1 MRSFSCPFPII
12 NICRWK
18 RNKLKVGKIM
28 KKLNVLSRISECGV
42 VAVVRADSKE
52 EAIKISEACVEG
64 GIQGIEVT
72 FTVQGADEVIKEL
85 VSIYGENHDVVIG
98 AGTVLDATTARIAIL
113 AGAQFVVS
121 PAFDADTAKLCNLYQ
136 IPYMPGCMTITEMKH
151 ALEAGV
157 DIVKLFPGNA
167 FGPDF
172 VTAVKAPLPHVN
184 IMPTG
189 GVNLDNVDRWIK
201 NGCVAVGV
209 GGNLVAPAKQGNYDK
224 ITENAK
230 QYVQKVQEA
239 RGNY

>member
-1 MRSFSCPFPII
+1 
-12 NICRWK
+12 
-18 RNKLKVGKIM
+18 M
-28 KKLNVLSRISECGV
+28 KKVKILSKIAESGV

-52 EAIKISEACVEG
+52 EAVKISEACVKG

-85 VSIYGENHDVVIG
+85 SSLYQENNNVVIG

-121 PAFDADTAKLCNLYQ
+121 PAFDEETAKLCNLYQ
-136 IPYMPGCMTITEMKH
+136 VPYMPGCMTITEIKR

-157 DIVKLFPGNA
+157 DIVKLFPGSA

-172 VTAVKAPLPHVN
+172 VKAVKAPLPQVN

-189 GVNLDNVDRWIK
+189 GVDLNNIDQWIR

-209 GGNLVAPAKQGNYDK
+209 GGNLVAPAKNGEFDK
-224 ITENAK
+224 ITDYAK
-230 QYVQKVQEA
+230 QYVSKVQAA
-239 RGNY
+239 RESLQLVL

>member
-1 MRSFSCPFPII
+1 
-12 NICRWK
+12 
-18 RNKLKVGKIM
+18 M
-28 KKLNVLSRISECGV
+28 KKVKILSKIAESGV

-52 EAIKISEACVEG
+52 EAVKISEACVKG

-85 VSIYGENHDVVIG
+85 SSLYQGNHNVVIG

-113 AGAQFVVS
+113 AGAEFVVS
-121 PAFDADTAKLCNLYQ
+121 PSFDEETAKLCNLYQ
-136 IPYMPGCMTITEMKH
+136 VPYMPGCMTITEIKR

-157 DIVKLFPGNA
+157 DIVKMFPGSA

-172 VTAVKAPLPHVN
+172 VKAVKAPLPQVN

-189 GVNLDNVDRWIK
+189 GVDLNNIDQWIR

-209 GGNLVAPAKQGNYDK
+209 GGNLVAPSKTGEFDK
-224 ITENAK
+224 ITDYAK
-230 QYVQKVQEA
+230 QYVSKVQAA
-239 RGNY
+239 RESLQLVL